1 MAHSTVLGLPVLGV
15 GAQVEAYEIP
25 ADTATELDSDRVVPA
40 FIQIP
45 AHGDGEKLGERIIE
59 VGQAVHDLVILIK
72 DGDVIGY
79 VELLSVEDDA
89 VGSTAHCEER
99 PHAAVE
105 VEVCRVIA
113 VDVGSETQIVVV
125 GFQGGWQP

>member
-15 GAQVEAYEIP
+15 GTEVEAFEIP
-25 ADTATELDSDRVVPA
+25 ADTATELDRDRVVPV
-40 FIQIP
+40 FLQIT
-45 AHGDGEKLGERIIE
+45 AHGDGEKLCERIVV
-59 VGQAVHDLVILIK
+59 VGRAGHDLVILIK

-79 VELLSVEDDA
+79 VQLFGVEDDV
-89 VGSTAHCEER
+89 VGTIAHCEER

-105 VEVCRVIA
+105 VEVCCVIA